1 MFGCGVSDCVV
12 SQHAM
17 QHGWDASG
25 LLQCPPL
32 LQSATSTG
40 FLVGDFLLWRCEQC
54 LGVVFP
60 TAWCHSTLCSM
71 AGTRLVCCNVL
82 RCCKAQQPLVFFGDF
97 LLWRCEQCL
106 GVVFP
111 TAWCHSTLC
120 SMAGTRLV
128 CCNVLRCCKA
138 QQAPVFFGDFL
149 LWRCEQCLGVVFPT
163 AWCHSTLCSMAGT
176 RLVRCNVLRCCKAQQ
191 APVFLLGIFCF
202 GGVSNVW
209 VWCFRLSGVT
219 ARYAAWLG
227 RVWSAAMCSAVAKR
241 NNHWFSLGIFCF
253 GGVSNVWVWCFR
265 LRGVTARY
273 AAWLGR
279 VWSAAM
285 SSAVAKRNKHRFSLG
300 IFCFGGVSNVWVW
313 CFRLRGVTARYAA
326 WLGRVWSAAMSSAVA
341 KRNKHRFSCWGFF
354 ALAV

>member
-82 RCCKAQQPLVFFGDF
+82 RCCKAQQAPVFFGDF

-138 QQAPVFFGDFL
+138 QQAPVFL
-149 LWRCEQCLGVVFPT
+149 
-163 AWCHSTLCSMAGT
+163 
-176 RLVRCNVLRCCKAQQ
+176 
-191 APVFLLGIFCF
+191 
-202 GGVSNVW
+202 
-209 VWCFRLSGVT
+209 
-219 ARYAAWLG
+219 
-227 RVWSAAMCSAVAKR
+227 
-241 NNHWFSLGIFCF
+241 
-253 GGVSNVWVWCFR
+253 
-265 LRGVTARY
+265 
-273 AAWLGR
+273 
-279 VWSAAM
+279 
-285 SSAVAKRNKHRFSLG
+285 LG